1 MAFTEHSGLALS
13 RIRSRLLVT
22 LQGDLSPEVHERLRT
37 ELLEAVRRHRIR
49 TLIVDLSAVQLMD
62 LSDVNMLQQ
71 TAQMAGLMG
80 ARTCLIGL
88 SAGITRCLSPSAVRK
103 DHGTPNS
110 SRVWP
115 RPVDGSQPSCTAN
128 TMISISPTQKVG
140 SEKPRMEPAM
150 MLRAE
155 NEFGRRPA

>member
-88 SAGITRCLSPSAVRK
+88 SAGIISFLACADVELSGVTTAGALEDVEQLLRDGRQTRRLA
-103 DHGTPNS
+103 
-110 SRVWP
+110 
-115 RPVDGSQPSCTAN
+115 A
-128 TMISISPTQKVG
+128 
-140 SEKPRMEPAM
+140 
-150 MLRAE
+150 
-155 NEFGRRPA
+155 

>member
-1 MAFTEHSGLALS
+1 MVSTEHSGLALS

-88 SAGITRCLSPSAVRK
+88 SAGIISFLACADVELSGV
-103 DHGTPNS
+103 T
-110 SRVWP
+110 
-115 RPVDGSQPSCTAN
+115 TAGALEDVE
-128 TMISISPTQKVG
+128 QL
-140 SEKPRMEPAM
+140 
-150 MLRAE
+150 LRADRHS
-155 NEFGRRPA
+155 NPQAA